1 VAAGGRLWHADGMSH
16 APHPDAGTDEPRAPT
31 SEVWATLTDEQ
42 RQRVRATLVP
52 IPRSQMPPVGDPH
65 INAERIAES
74 SLGGWFRRRGRRAYI
89 GRGITVYYPGER
101 RFAPDFFVVFDVP
114 EGERITWVVD
124 HEGRG
129 LDFALEILFDG
140 DRKKDL
146 ERNVEWFARLGIPE
160 YFVFDARRV
169 SLHGYR
175 LGDRPGV
182 YTPIIP
188 QGGRWRAPHLG
199 AELGLQN
206 GRLRFYLDGALLPI
220 ADEIEAALEDAL
232 NEALLRAEEQ
242 ARQTAQA
249 QARAEEEARRAAAV
263 QARADALESEVEALR
278 AELARLKG

>member
-1 VAAGGRLWHADGMSH
+1 MNVAR
-16 APHPDAGTDEPRAPT
+16 PPPDAGTDEPMAPT
-31 SEVWATLTDEQ
+31 SEVWATLNDAQ
-42 RQRVRATLVP
+42 RQRVLATLVP
-52 IPRSQMPPVGDPH
+52 IPRSQMPPVGDPL

-101 RFAPDFFVVFDVP
+101 RFAPDFFVVFDAP
-114 EGERITWVVD
+114 EDERITWVVD

-146 ERNVEWFARLGIPE
+146 DRNVEWFARLGVPE

-182 YTPIIP
+182 YTPVIP

-206 GRLRFYLDGALLPI
+206 GRLRFSLDGALLPI

-242 ARQTAQA
+242 ARQTALA
-249 QARAEEEARRAAAV
+249 

-278 AELARLKG
+278 AELARLKGE